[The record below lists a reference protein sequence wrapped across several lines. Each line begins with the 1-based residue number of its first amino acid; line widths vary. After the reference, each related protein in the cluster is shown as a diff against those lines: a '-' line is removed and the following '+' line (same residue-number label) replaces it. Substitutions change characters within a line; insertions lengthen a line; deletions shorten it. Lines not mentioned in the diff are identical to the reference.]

1 MSHLIGYNT
10 GALHQASSD
19 FNNNIS
25 KTYYPSATDLSEN
38 PIIPSPDIFDEL
50 NDSHKDNLPTP
61 VQCAVHLELLE
72 AFHALRIK
80 ILDSKKLDKAFNLG
94 EPTKKIY
101 RRKYIKGLKKHVNEE
116 VTLRNPSWEA
126 KRDKKWTWYLAE
138 AAQRFLVWAANFN
151 ACLTS
156 TMGKEG
162 VNDMKTGISMTDSSW
177 LPPVDILM
185 IWHAFLLNPSDYLD
199 YCRNQNW
206 DYLPRVNFPWK
217 LIHDSITSQGP
228 IRDAWAVTG
237 KTWEVPEGKAVIP
250 GTLLK
255 SIIQQGNMKTHDIGK
270 PYASRFIGKLVD
282 NVERQRVFV
291 EKMNAHLWIR
301 SPALQGTLRR
311 AVERYERYLRL
322 FKLYPG
328 TMLVPALDIDL
339 VWHTSQLSATAYL
352 NSMEARCGRFINHDD
367 KIKKSKLAV
376 GNDETQTLYRI
387 RFGEEY
393 TVCLCWE
400 CQAIMSAVED
410 SADGDE
416 FLGEVPVSGFAETLA
431 DKILADV
438 QFYRAVES
446 ARRRN
451 HVKLPVRSED
461 KTHSQNWPLGAQ

>member
-25 KTYYPSATDLSEN
+25 KTYYPSATDLDEN
-38 PIIPSPDIFDEL
+38 PVIPSPDIFSEL
-50 NDSHKDNLPTP
+50 DDSHKDNLPTP
-61 VQCAVHLELLE
+61 AQCAVHLELLE

-126 KRDKKWTWYLAE
+126 KRDKKWTWYLGE
-138 AAQRFLVWAANFN
+138 AAQRFLVWAAKFN
-151 ACLTS
+151 AWLTS
-156 TMGKEG
+156 TVGKDSAHDG
-162 VNDMKTGISMTDSSW
+162 KTGISMTDTSW

-199 YCRNQNW
+199 YCRNQYW

-217 LIHDSITSQGP
+217 LIHDSIRSQGP
-228 IRDAWAVTG
+228 IRDAWVVTG
-237 KTWEVPEGKAVIP
+237 ETWEVPEGEAVIP

-255 SIIQQGNMKTHDIGK
+255 SIIQRGNMQTQDIGK

-301 SPALQGTLRR
+301 SPALQGSLRR

-328 TMLVPALDIDL
+328 KMLVPALDIDL
-339 VWHTSQLSATAYL
+339 VWHTSQLSATAYM

-367 KIKKSKLAV
+367 KIKKSKLAA
-376 GNDETQTLYRI
+376 GNDETQSLYRI

-416 FLGEVPVSGFAETLA
+416 FLGESPTLGFAETLA

-451 HVKLPVRSED
+451 HVKLPIRPEG
-461 KTHSQNWPLGAQ
+461 KTHSQNWPFVAQ